1 MKQLKDILFGVPL
14 KTISGSTTVQI
25 SGVAFDSRAVTH
37 QSLFV
42 AIKGTQHDGHAHIN
56 DAVKHG
62 AVAVLCE
69 QFPDVLADKVV
80 YVLCENTRRSLAT
93 VASQWYDTPSKALK
107 LIGITGTNGK
117 TSVAT
122 MAYQLF
128 DKMGFATGL
137 LSTVEVIINKKI
149 VPSTHT
155 TPDPLTINKHLSEM
169 VAAGVTH
176 CFMEVSSHGID
187 QDRIADLHFSGGVF
201 TNLSHDH
208 LDYHKDFKSYRDT
221 KKIFFDG
228 LASTAFALANA
239 DDKNGRYM
247 LQNTKASK
255 HYFGLKSVADF
266 HVKVLEKDF
275 SGMLLKLQH
284 NELWTPLVGMFNA
297 SNFIS
302 VYAIAELLDIEQS
315 DFLPVLSTI
324 KGAAGRFQMVH
335 TDRQVTAIVDY
346 AHTPDALAQV
356 LDTITALRTRNEKL
370 ITVVGCGG
378 NRDKAKRPLMAKAAV
393 AKSDLT
399 IFTSDNPRNEDPNLI
414 ISEMLAGVPMESN
427 QKHLTVLNRA
437 QAIKTACTMAQDQD
451 IILVAG
457 KGHETYQD
465 QHGERLPFDD
475 MQELTQNLK
484 SKR

>member
-14 KTISGSTTVQI
+14 QTVSGSTAVQV
-25 SGVAFDSRAVTH
+25 SGVTFDSRTVTS

-42 AIKGTQHDGHAHIN
+42 AIKGTAHDGHAHISN
-56 DAVKHG
+56 AIKQG
-62 AVAVLCE
+62 AVAILCE
-69 QFPDVLADKVV
+69 QLPDKLVDGVV
-80 YVLCENTRRSLAT
+80 YASCENTRRSLAS
-93 VASQWYDTPSKALK
+93 VANQWYDNPSKALK

-128 DKMGFATGL
+128 DGMGYTTGL
-137 LSTVEVIINKKI
+137 LSTVDIRIGKNV
-149 VPSTHT
+149 VSSTHT
-155 TPDPLTINKHLSEM
+155 TPDVLTLNKHLSQM
-169 VAAGVTH
+169 VASGVTH

-187 QDRIADLHFSGGVF
+187 QDRIAELSFSGGVF

-221 KKIFFDG
+221 KKKFFDN
-228 LASTAFALANA
+228 LPASAFALSNA
-239 DDKNGRYM
+239 DDKNGSYM
-247 LQNTKASK
+247 LQNTKASAY
-255 HYFGLKSVADF
+255 YFGLKSVADF

-284 NELWTPLVGMFNA
+284 DEVWTPLVGAFNA
-297 SNFIS
+297 SNFVC
-302 VYAIAELLDIEQS
+302 VYALAILLDVERT
-315 DFLPVLSTI
+315 DFLPELSTL
-324 KGAAGRFQMVH
+324 KGAPGRFQTVQNNSH
-335 TDRQVTAIVDY
+335 VTAIVDY
-346 AHTPDALAQV
+346 AHTPDALSQV

-370 ITVVGCGG
+370 ITVIGCGG

-399 IFTSDNPRNEDPNLI
+399 IFTSDNPRDEDPAVI
-414 ISEMLAGVPMESN
+414 VEDMLKGVPMEAN

-437 QAIKTACTMAQDQD
+437 QAIKTACTMAQKQD

-465 QHGERLPFDD
+465 QNGERLPFDD
-475 MQELTQNLK
+475 TQELTQNLQ

>member
-14 KTISGSTTVQI
+14 KTVSGSTAVQI

-42 AIKGTQHDGHAHIN
+42 AIKGTHHDGHAHIN

-80 YVLCENTRRSLAT
+80 YVLCENTRRSLAA

-228 LASTAFALANA
+228 LASTAFALASA

-284 NELWTPLVGMFNA
+284 NEVWTPLVGTFNA

-315 DFLPVLSTI
+315 DFLPVLSTL
-324 KGAAGRFQMVH
+324 KGAAGRFQIVH
-335 TDRQVTAIVDY
+335 TDRKITAIVDY

-414 ISEMLAGVPMESN
+414 INDMLSGVPVESN

-465 QHGERLPFDD
+465 QNGERLPFDD
-475 MQELTQNLK
+475 MQELTQNLQ

>member
-14 KTISGSTTVQI
+14 KTVSGSTAVQI
-25 SGVAFDSRAVTH
+25 SDVAFDSRVVT
-37 QSLFV
+37 QGSLFV
-42 AIKGTQHDGHAHIN
+42 AIKGTHHDGHKHIN
-56 DAVKHG
+56 DAVKNG

-69 QFPDVLADKVV
+69 QFPKVLVENVV
-80 YVLCENTRRSLAT
+80 YISCVNSRRALAT
-93 VASQWYDTPSKALK
+93 VASQWYDTPSKTLK

-128 DKMGFATGL
+128 DEMGYATGL
-137 LSTVEVIINKKI
+137 LSTVEVRIIKKI

-155 TPDPLTINKHLSEM
+155 TPDSLSINKYLSEM
-169 VAAGVTH
+169 VNAGVTH

-208 LDYHKDFKSYRDT
+208 LDYHNNFKSYRDT

-228 LASTAFALANA
+228 LAPNAFALSNA

-255 HYFGLKSVADF
+255 YYFGLKSVADF

-284 NELWTPLVGMFNA
+284 NEIWTPLVGLFNA

-302 VYAIAELLDIEQS
+302 VYAIAALLNIEQS
-315 DFLPVLSTI
+315 DFLPFLSI
-324 KGAAGRFQMVH
+324 LKGAVGRFQIAH
-335 TDRQVTAIVDY
+335 TDSQIIAIVDY
-346 AHTPDALAQV
+346 AHTPDALMQV

-370 ITVVGCGG
+370 ITVLGCGG

-393 AKSDLT
+393 TKSDLT
-399 IFTSDNPRNEDPNLI
+399 IFTSDNPRNEDPKVI
-414 ISEMLAGVPMESN
+414 IDDMLEGVPVGTN
-427 QKHLTVLNRA
+427 QKYLTVLNRA

-457 KGHETYQD
+457 KGHENYQD
-465 QHGERLPFDD
+465 QNGERLPFDD
-475 MQELTQNLK
+475 MQELTQNLQ

>member
-14 KTISGSTTVQI
+14 KTVSGSTAVQI

-42 AIKGTQHDGHAHIN
+42 AIKGTHHDGHAHIN

-169 VAAGVTH
+169 VAVGVTH

-187 QDRIADLHFSGGVF
+187 QDRIADLHFSGAVF

-228 LASTAFALANA
+228 LASTAFALASA

-284 NELWTPLVGMFNA
+284 NEVWTPLVGTFNA

-335 TDRQVTAIVDY
+335 TDRQVMAIVDY
-346 AHTPDALAQV
+346 AHTPDALTQV

-414 ISEMLAGVPMESN
+414 INEMLAGVPMESN
-427 QKHLTVLNRA
+427 QKYLTVLNRA

>member
-14 KTISGSTTVQI
+14 KTISGSTTVKI

-228 LASTAFALANA
+228 LASTAFALASA

-284 NELWTPLVGMFNA
+284 NEVWTPLVGTFNA

-414 ISEMLAGVPMESN
+414 INEMLAGVPMESN

>member
-14 KTISGSTTVQI
+14 KTVSGSTAVQI

-42 AIKGTQHDGHAHIN
+42 AIKGTHHDGHAHIN

-228 LASTAFALANA
+228 LASTAFALASA

-284 NELWTPLVGMFNA
+284 NEVWTPLVGTFNA

-302 VYAIAELLDIEQS
+302 VYAIAELLDVEQS

-335 TDRQVTAIVDY
+335 TDRQVMAIVDY
-346 AHTPDALAQV
+346 AHTPDALTQV

-414 ISEMLAGVPMESN
+414 INEMLAGVPMESN
-427 QKHLTVLNRA
+427 QKYLTVLNRA

>member
-42 AIKGTQHDGHAHIN
+42 AIKGTHHDGHAHIN

-284 NELWTPLVGMFNA
+284 NEVWTPLVGTFNA

-315 DFLPVLSTI
+315 DFLPVLSTL
-324 KGAAGRFQMVH
+324 KGAAGRFQIVH
-335 TDRQVTAIVDY
+335 TDRKITAIVDY

-414 ISEMLAGVPMESN
+414 INDMLSGVPVESN

-465 QHGERLPFDD
+465 QNGERLPFDD
-475 MQELTQNLK
+475 MQELTQNLQ

>member
-42 AIKGTQHDGHAHIN
+42 AIKGTHHDGHAHIN

-69 QFPDVLADKVV
+69 QFPDVLADKVF
-80 YVLCENTRRSLAT
+80 YFLCENPRRSLAT

-169 VAAGVTH
+169 VGAGVTY

-239 DDKNGRYM
+239 DDKNGLYM

-255 HYFGLKSVADF
+255 YYFGLKSVADF

-284 NELWTPLVGMFNA
+284 NEVWTPLVGTFNA

>member
-1 MKQLKDILFGVPL
+1 
-14 KTISGSTTVQI
+14 
-25 SGVAFDSRAVTH
+25 
-37 QSLFV
+37 
-42 AIKGTQHDGHAHIN
+42 
-56 DAVKHG
+56 
-62 AVAVLCE
+62 
-69 QFPDVLADKVV
+69 
-80 YVLCENTRRSLAT
+80 
-93 VASQWYDTPSKALK
+93 
-107 LIGITGTNGK
+107 
-117 TSVAT
+117 

-169 VAAGVTH
+169 VGAGVTY

-465 QHGERLPFDD
+465 QNGERLPFDD

>member
-14 KTISGSTTVQI
+14 KTVSGSTAVQI

-42 AIKGTQHDGHAHIN
+42 AIKGTHHDGHAHIN

-284 NELWTPLVGMFNA
+284 NEVWTPLVGTFNA
-297 SNFIS
+297 ANFIS
-302 VYAIAELLDIEQS
+302 VYAIAELLDIKQS

-414 ISEMLAGVPMESN
+414 INEMLAGVPMESN
-427 QKHLTVLNRA
+427 QKYLTVLNRA

>member
-1 MKQLKDILFGVPL
+1 
-14 KTISGSTTVQI
+14 
-25 SGVAFDSRAVTH
+25 
-37 QSLFV
+37 
-42 AIKGTQHDGHAHIN
+42 
-56 DAVKHG
+56 
-62 AVAVLCE
+62 
-69 QFPDVLADKVV
+69 
-80 YVLCENTRRSLAT
+80 
-93 VASQWYDTPSKALK
+93 
-107 LIGITGTNGK
+107 
-117 TSVAT
+117 
-122 MAYQLF
+122 
-128 DKMGFATGL
+128 MGFATGL

-187 QDRIADLHFSGGVF
+187 QDRIADLHFSGAVF

-228 LASTAFALANA
+228 LASTAFALASA

-284 NELWTPLVGMFNA
+284 NEVWTPLVGTFNA

-346 AHTPDALAQV
+346 AHTPDALTQV

-414 ISEMLAGVPMESN
+414 INEMLAGVPMESN
-427 QKHLTVLNRA
+427 QKYLTVLNRA

>member
-14 KTISGSTTVQI
+14 QTVSGSTAVQI
-25 SGVAFDSRAVTH
+25 SDVAFDSRVVSQGA
-37 QSLFV
+37 LFI
-42 AIKGTQHDGHAHIN
+42 AIKGTQHDGHEHIN
-56 DAVKHG
+56 NAVKNG

-69 QFPDVLADKVV
+69 QFPKVLSDNVV
-80 YVLCENTRRSLAT
+80 YISCVNSRRALAT
-93 VASQWYDTPSKALK
+93 VASQWYNTPSKKLK

-128 DKMGFATGL
+128 DKMGYATGL
-137 LSTVEVIINKKI
+137 LSTVEVRIIKKI
-149 VPSTHT
+149 APSTHT
-155 TPDPLTINKHLSEM
+155 TPDSLSINKHLSDM
-169 VAAGVTH
+169 VNAGVTH

-187 QDRIADLHFSGGVF
+187 QDRIADLHFTGGVF

-208 LDYHKDFKSYRDT
+208 LDYHNNFKSYRDT

-228 LASTAFALANA
+228 LAPNAFALSNA

-255 HYFGLKSVADF
+255 HYFGLKSIADF

-275 SGMLLKLQH
+275 SGMLLKLRH
-284 NELWTPLVGMFNA
+284 NEIWTPLVGLFNA

-302 VYAIAELLDIEQS
+302 VYAIAALLNIEQG
-315 DFLPVLSTI
+315 DFLPVLSTL
-324 KGAAGRFQMVH
+324 KGAAGRFQIAH
-335 TDRQVTAIVDY
+335 TDSQIIAIIDY
-346 AHTPDALAQV
+346 AHTPDALKQV
-356 LDTITALRTRNEKL
+356 LDTITALRTRNERL
-370 ITVVGCGG
+370 ITVLGCGG

-399 IFTSDNPRNEDPNLI
+399 IFTSDNPRNEDPKVI
-414 ISEMLAGVPMESN
+414 IDDMIEGVPVGAN
-427 QKHLTVLNRA
+427 QKYLTVLNRA
-437 QAIKTACTMAQDQD
+437 QAIKTACTMAQNQD

-457 KGHETYQD
+457 KGHENYQD
-465 QHGERLPFDD
+465 QNGERLPFDD
-475 MQELTQNLK
+475 MQELTQNLQ

>member
-14 KTISGSTTVQI
+14 QTVSGSTAVQI
-25 SGVAFDSRAVTH
+25 SGVAFDSSAVTQ

-42 AIKGTQHDGHAHIN
+42 AIKGTHHDGHAHIS
-56 DAVKHG
+56 DAVKNG
-62 AVAVLCE
+62 AVAILCE
-69 QFPDVLADKVV
+69 QFPDILEDKVI
-80 YVLCENTRRSLAT
+80 YISCENARRALAT

-137 LSTVEVIINKKI
+137 LSTVEVRVKKKM

-155 TPDPLTINKHLSEM
+155 TPNPLAINKHLSEM
-169 VAAGVTH
+169 VDAGVTH

-239 DDKNGRYM
+239 DDKNGLYM

-255 HYFGLKSVADF
+255 YYFGLKSVADF

-284 NELWTPLVGMFNA
+284 NEVWTPLVGTFNA

-315 DFLPVLSTI
+315 DFLPVLSTL
-324 KGAAGRFQMVH
+324 KGAAGRFQIVH
-335 TDRQVTAIVDY
+335 TDRKITAIVDY

-378 NRDKAKRPLMAKAAV
+378 NRDKTKRPLMAKAAV

-414 ISEMLAGVPMESN
+414 INDMLSGVPVESN

-465 QHGERLPFDD
+465 QNGERLPFDD
-475 MQELTQNLK
+475 MQELTQNLQ

>member
-14 KTISGSTTVQI
+14 QTVSGSTAVQI
-25 SGVAFDSRAVTH
+25 SGVAFDSRSVTQH
-37 QSLFV
+37 FLFV
-42 AIKGTQHDGHAHIN
+42 AIKGAHHDGHAHIN
-56 DAVKHG
+56 DAIEKG

-69 QFPDVLADKVV
+69 QFPDVLTDKVV
-80 YVLCENTRRSLAT
+80 YILCENTRQALAT

-128 DKMGFATGL
+128 DKMGFAAGL
-137 LSTVEVIINKKI
+137 LSTVEVIIIKKR

-155 TPDPLTINKHLSEM
+155 TPDPLTINKHLSDM
-169 VAAGVTH
+169 VDAGVTH

-208 LDYHKDFKSYRDT
+208 LDYHNDFKSYRDT
-221 KKIFFDG
+221 KKTFFDG
-228 LASTAFALANA
+228 LAPTAFALSNA

-255 HYFGLKSVADF
+255 HFFGLKSVADF
-266 HVKVLEKDF
+266 HVKILEKDF

-284 NELWTPLVGMFNA
+284 NEVWTPLVGAFNA
-297 SNFIS
+297 SNFIC
-302 VYAIAELLDIEQS
+302 VYAVAELLEVEQN
-315 DFLPVLSTI
+315 DFLPVLSAL

-335 TDRQVTAIVDY
+335 TKSNITAIVDY
-346 AHTPDALAQV
+346 AHTPDALVQV
-356 LDTITALRTRNEKL
+356 LDTITTLRTRNEKL

-399 IFTSDNPRNEDPNLI
+399 IFTSDNPRNEDPNDI
-414 ISEMLAGVPMESN
+414 INDMLEGVPVESN

-465 QHGERLPFDD
+465 QKGERLPFDD
-475 MQELTQNLK
+475 MQELTRNLQ

>member
-14 KTISGSTTVQI
+14 QSVSGSTAVQI
-25 SGVAFDSRAVTH
+25 SGVAFDSRSVTK

-42 AIKGTQHDGHAHIN
+42 AIKGSHHDGHTHIS
-56 DAVKHG
+56 DAVHNG

-69 QFPDVLADKVV
+69 KLPDVLIDEVV
-80 YVLCENTRRSLAT
+80 YVSCENTRKALAI
-93 VASQWYDTPSKALK
+93 VASQWYDTPSQALK

-137 LSTVEVIINKKI
+137 ISTVEVRSIKKT

-155 TPDPLTINKHLSEM
+155 TPDPLTLNKHLSEM
-169 VAAGVTH
+169 VNAGVTH

-187 QDRIADLHFSGGVF
+187 QDRVANLHFSGGVF

-208 LDYHKDFKSYRDT
+208 LDYHNDFKSYRDT

-228 LASTAFALANA
+228 LAPTAFALSNA

-255 HYFGLKSVADF
+255 YLFGLKSVADF
-266 HVKVLEKDF
+266 HVKILEKDF

-284 NELWTPLVGMFNA
+284 NEVWTPLVGTFNA
-297 SNFIS
+297 SNFVS
-302 VYAIAELLDIEQS
+302 VYAIAQLLDIEQS
-315 DFLPVLSTI
+315 DFLPVLSTL
-324 KGAAGRFQMVH
+324 KGAAGRFQIVH
-335 TDRQVTAIVDY
+335 TNSTITAIVDY
-346 AHTPDALAQV
+346 AHTPDALTQV
-356 LDTITALRTRNEKL
+356 LDTITTLRTRNEKL

-399 IFTSDNPRNEDPNLI
+399 IFTSDNPRNEDPNDIINDMLI
-414 ISEMLAGVPMESN
+414 GVPVESN

-465 QHGERLPFDD
+465 QNGERLPFDD
-475 MQELTQNLK
+475 TQELTRNLQ

>member
-14 KTISGSTTVQI
+14 QGVSGSTAVQI
-25 SGVAFDSRAVTH
+25 SGVTFDSRSVTK

-42 AIKGTQHDGHAHIN
+42 AIKGSHHDGHTHIS
-56 DAVKHG
+56 DAVHNG

-69 QFPDVLADKVV
+69 KLPDVLIDKVV
-80 YVLCENTRRSLAT
+80 YISCENTRKALAI

-137 LSTVEVIINKKI
+137 ISTVAVRIIKKI

-155 TPDPLTINKHLSEM
+155 TPDPLTLNKHLNEM
-169 VAAGVTH
+169 VNAGVTH

-187 QDRIADLHFSGGVF
+187 QDRVANLHFSGGVF

-208 LDYHKDFKSYRDT
+208 LDYHNDFISYRDT

-228 LASTAFALANA
+228 LAPTAFALSNA

-255 HYFGLKSVADF
+255 YFFGLKSVVDF
-266 HVKVLEKDF
+266 HVKILEKDF

-284 NELWTPLVGMFNA
+284 NEVWTPLVGTFNA
-297 SNFIS
+297 SNFVN
-302 VYAIAELLDIEQS
+302 VYAIAQLLDIEQS
-315 DFLPVLSTI
+315 DFLPVLSTL
-324 KGAAGRFQMVH
+324 KGAEGRFQMVH
-335 TDRQVTAIVDY
+335 TNSNITAIVDY
-346 AHTPDALAQV
+346 AHTPDALTQV
-356 LDTITALRTRNEKL
+356 LDTITTLRTRNEKL

-399 IFTSDNPRNEDPNLI
+399 IFTSDNPRNEDPNDI
-414 ISEMLAGVPMESN
+414 INDMLVGVPVELN

-465 QHGERLPFDD
+465 QNGERLPFDD
-475 MQELTQNLK
+475 TQELTQNLQ

>member
-42 AIKGTQHDGHAHIN
+42 AIKGTHHDGHAHIN

-169 VAAGVTH
+169 VGAGVTY

-187 QDRIADLHFSGGVF
+187 QDRIADLHFSGAVF

-228 LASTAFALANA
+228 LASTAFALASA

-284 NELWTPLVGMFNA
+284 NEVWTPLVGTFNA

-315 DFLPVLSTI
+315 DFLPVLSTL
-324 KGAAGRFQMVH
+324 KGAAGRFQIVH
-335 TDRQVTAIVDY
+335 TDRKITAIVDY

-414 ISEMLAGVPMESN
+414 INEMLAGVPMESN
-427 QKHLTVLNRA
+427 QKYLTVLNRA